1 MIYRNMLAYRRAP
14 TDLFVGSESLK
25 ASLWAAIQ
33 NPSQR

>member
-1 MIYRNMLAYRRAP
+1 MIYRNILAYRRAP

-25 ASLWAAIQ
+25 ASLWEALQ